1 MNHIFSLRQWL
12 LMAIAIVSLCAQA
25 QVSPPKR
32 SFLEYLITPSNPSR
46 EYALGEQA
54 QLRIEAYE
62 GGIPKNG
69 TYVYYRVGNEMFL
82 PSEYDSIPFSNGSA
96 IIDLGTMTKPGFRAA
111 DVYFISSEGKKIKD
125 LVKVAFA
132 PENIETYATM
142 PKDFTRFW
150 DNTLK
155 QMNKIPMDAE
165 ITVLPER
172 STDKVEISLV
182 KLTIGKNGRCMYGYL
197 AKPKDGKKHPVLFN
211 PPGAGTHRITSYTQY
226 AEEWGYISF
235 TTEIHGNN
243 PEQNDSLFSIMRN
256 RNSAYNT
263 MGIDS
268 EETFY
273 YRDVYAG
280 CSRCIDFL
288 CSLPEWDGKNVHVT
302 GGSQGGALSIITT
315 ALNKKVTAVAAFYPA
330 LCDLSGFANN
340 RAGGWPKYFSN
351 SNQAKKLSPDDN
363 IKKVLNYYDVVNFAR
378 TLTQPGF
385 YSWGWN
391 DDTCSPTSLHA
402 MYREIKAP
410 KVRDITPTSGHWRFP
425 SSNIASL
432 NWFKQQMK

>member
-1 MNHIFSLRQWL
+1 MNISLRYWL
-12 LMAIAIVSLCAQA
+12 LLAIAMIAVCLQA

-32 SFLEYLITPSNPSR
+32 AYLEYIITPDHPDR
-46 EYALGEQA
+46 EYSIGEKA
-54 QLRIEAYE
+54 QLRVEAYE
-62 GGIPKNG
+62 GGVPKNG
-69 TYVYYRVGNEMFL
+69 SYVYYKVADEMLL
-82 PSEYDSIPFSNGSA
+82 PAKYDSIPFLNGKA
-96 IIDLGTMTKPGFRAA
+96 MIDLGTMSVPGFRAA
-111 DVYFISSEGKKIKD
+111 DVYFMSAEGKKIKD

-132 PENIETYATM
+132 PDNIKTLAMM
-142 PKDFTRFW
+142 PKDFIKFW

-155 QMNKIPMDAE
+155 QMNKIPMNAE

-182 KLTIGKNGRCMYGYL
+182 KLTVGKDGRAMYGYL

-243 PEQNDSLFSIMRN
+243 PEAPDSVFAIMKN
-256 RNSAYNT
+256 ANSAYNT
-263 MGIDS
+263 NGIES
-268 EETFY
+268 KESFY

-288 CSLPEWDGKNVHVT
+288 CSLPKWDGKNVHVT
-302 GGSQGGALSIITT
+302 GGSQGGTLSIVTT
-315 ALNKKVTAVAAFYPA
+315 ALNKKVTAVAPFYPA
-330 LCDLSGFANN
+330 LCDLKGFANN

-351 SNQAKKLSPDDN
+351 SNQAKKMSPDDKTMN
-363 IKKVLNYYDVVNFAR
+363 VLDYYDVVNFAR

-402 MYREIKAP
+402 MYNEITAP

-432 NWFKQQMK
+432 EWFREQMK